1 MANEQ
6 NQYYVC
12 TVEDTQKYG
21 IVKAAILG
29 RIRWW
34 CEYNEKNNDKFHEEY
49 YWSGWMS
56 GSDFQE
62 QIGLPSSTIY
72 RNLEQLIED
81 GIIIKANFN
90 KKSYD
95 KTGWYRI
102 NLDSQNGNN
111 ISQNENHDSQ
121 NENNNS
127 HNENGDSQNDN
138 TIPVNPPVN
147 QSENLALNKSVNVLH
162 HNTGADTLKNKK
174 SGNKEITNMLI
185 ELINS
190 SEYYNSNEARM
201 GILVQFLRDNK
212 ADHIEKE
219 SPIKLTEHQKQ
230 LIDNLVGNE
239 SFKLSN
245 DEIGQKIKKLIPLL
259 NVS

>member
-162 HNTGADTLKNKK
+162 HNTGAVIKGWLLKGKIRK
-174 SGNKEITNMLI
+174 IMLDIFSPWFKTNMDVIVLLKWIEQGEYEHIVRRTKEPITDEQMQLLI
-185 ELINS
+185 LFKDILIDEDYSTEELP
-190 SEYYNSNEARM
+190 EL
-201 GILVQFLRDNK
+201 LVQ
-212 ADHIEKE
+212 
-219 SPIKLTEHQKQ
+219 
-230 LIDNLVGNE
+230 
-239 SFKLSN
+239 
-245 DEIGQKIKKLIPLL
+245 
-259 NVS
+259 NVN

>member
-1 MANEQ
+1 MANEE

-34 CEYNEKNNDKFHEEY
+34 CEYNEKNNDKFREGY

-62 QIGLPSSTIY
+62 QIGLPDSTIY
-72 RNLEQLIED
+72 RRLNQLIED

-90 KKSYD
+90 KRGYD

-162 HNTGADTLKNKK
+162 HNTGVDTPKKKIIFKKLLETLSRFNASKDTKLILIDLIKKKEFERIAGTQGRELTTEEKNLI
-174 SGNKEITNMLI
+174 NEFI
-185 ELINS
+185 ELS
-190 SEYYNSNEARM
+190 STEELPEL
-201 GILVQFLRDNK
+201 LVQYVK
-212 ADHIEKE
+212 
-219 SPIKLTEHQKQ
+219 
-230 LIDNLVGNE
+230 
-239 SFKLSN
+239 
-245 DEIGQKIKKLIPLL
+245 
-259 NVS
+259 